1 LEVWSEVA
9 LCLSVHSQ
17 ASIRSHQV
25 DRAVMRGEYLIESL
39 SSLREFKGLL
49 GWTTDLSDRV
59 EVCTETCE
67 ACTDPQAEIHI
78 TAIGTPNVLAGKT
91 VRAP

>member
-1 LEVWSEVA
+1 
-9 LCLSVHSQ
+9 
-17 ASIRSHQV
+17 
-25 DRAVMRGEYLIESL
+25 M
-39 SSLREFKGLL
+39 REFKGLL

-67 ACTDPQAEIHI
+67 SCTDPQAEMHI